1 MTEGT
6 KSSEGEEEPFR
17 SDDNTRK
24 VGFEDSQDERTIVF
38 DDGFKV
44 IEVDRPKDG
53 TNRVEIKGKSYRI
66 KVCVTKSPKK
76 KLTPKKKKLK
86 LVAPPRIAKSHKR
99 MYERE
104 DKYVNDELGST
115 YQMPLKMK
123 NFQNMKSLGRNS

>member
-1 MTEGT
+1 MKQRGCRPGSSILASKNT
-6 KSSEGEEEPFR
+6 KEMFWPGI
-17 SDDNTRK
+17 
-24 VGFEDSQDERTIVF
+24 G
-38 DDGFKV
+38 
-44 IEVDRPKDG
+44 
-53 TNRVEIKGKSYRI
+53 
-66 KVCVTKSPKK
+66 
-76 KLTPKKKKLK
+76 PKKKKLK